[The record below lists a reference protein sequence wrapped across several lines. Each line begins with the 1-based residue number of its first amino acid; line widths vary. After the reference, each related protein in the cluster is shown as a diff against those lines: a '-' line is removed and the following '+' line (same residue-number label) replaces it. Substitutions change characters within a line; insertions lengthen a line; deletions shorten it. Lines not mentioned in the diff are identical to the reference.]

1 MAVFT
6 VEGVHEQ
13 PQTLQKTQ
21 FCLLL
26 FGVLLFFSVFTS
38 CGLAL
43 ALLFPVVLS
52 GPASHFLPHLRLV
65 SRPLFVFQA
74 WLHLLFIWNSAL
86 CQRADGTDLGGKF
99 PLPLSGDLR
108 GGVDLLLAIGGLRR
122 LVQLLSD
129 TGQRRLLAHQQSG
142 LQLLPQQEIMF
153 CLFHLRQ
160 KVRKTLL
167 PPTAERDVQH

>member
-1 MAVFT
+1 MVW
-6 VEGVHEQ
+6 
-13 PQTLQKTQ
+13 
-21 FCLLL
+21 LLL
-26 FGVLLFFSVFTS
+26 CCFLLSFLVLLLISFLT
-38 CGLAL
+38 C
-43 ALLFPVVLS
+43 ALLAAHSLYFKPDCIY
-52 GPASHFLPHLRLV
+52 FLY
-65 SRPLFVFQA
+65 
-74 WLHLLFIWNSAL
+74 AL
-86 CQRADGTDLGGKF
+86 PDPSPPGKNGTGLYANEPIGTDLGGKF

-108 GGVDLLLAIGGLRR
+108 GGVDPLLAIGRLRR